1 MRLILVEDDEY
12 KAKQI
17 ETFVRGI
24 GYDIDIYKA
33 YNTGMN
39 AILNGGYELA
49 LLDMTIPSFEISPE
63 HPISRSRKYGGK
75 DILNEM
81 QRCEIKIPVI
91 IITQYKVFDDGEK
104 SLERLDEELL
114 QEYPE
119 NYRGIV
125 YYNSSILD
133 WQDKLQS
140 IIYDTERK

>member
-1 MRLILVEDDEY
+1 MKIILVEDDEY

-17 ETFVRGI
+17 EMFVHDLGH
-24 GYDIDIYKA
+24 DIDIFKA

-39 AILNGGYELA
+39 AILKNVYKLA

-81 QRCEIKIPVI
+81 RRCGVKIPVI
-91 IITQYKVFDDGEK
+91 VITQYRVFDDGEK

-114 QEYPE
+114 QEYAE

-140 IIYDTERK
+140 MMYEIER

>member
-1 MRLILVEDDEY
+1 MRLVLVEDDEY

-17 ETFVRGI
+17 ELYVRAMGH
-24 GYDIDIYKA
+24 DIDIYKA
-33 YNTGMN
+33 YNTGMS
-39 AILNGGYELA
+39 AILEGNYNLA

-81 QRCEIKIPVI
+81 QRCEIRVPVI
-91 IITQYKVFDDGEK
+91 VITQYKVFDDGEK
-104 SLERLDEELL
+104 SLEVLDEELQ
-114 QEYPE
+114 QEYTE

-133 WQDKLQS
+133 WQDKLTK
-140 IIYDTERK
+140 IMYDIERK